1 MAIKGYKQKVEPPPK
16 IHELKALI
24 DKWREPSLVKVDSRL
39 VVPDTSNRG
48 HSGLSVDHVHLLAT
62 MMMKDGFRSRNPEF
76 KKKGH
81 DGKPMQVNPTHHKST
96 VFIVEFLTSN
106 FPSQGHDIPVLVRGS
121 PNSEISVES
130 LSYWRSVLDGNEGR
144 TNTIRSLITS
154 DHLVMEEMTLICEC
168 RFR

>member
-106 FPSQGHDIPVLVRGS
+106 FPSPGARYSCFSTRLTEFGNLSRVLVLLALGS
-121 PNSEISVES
+121 RRERRQNQHDSILNNLRPPC
-130 LSYWRSVLDGNEGR
+130 DGGN
-144 TNTIRSLITS
+144 
-154 DHLVMEEMTLICEC
+154 DPDM
-168 RFR
+168 